1 MWTRSKSNR
10 LRRSQRHRSTQKW
23 LPKPNA
29 HGLLSEPN
37 SKVRTVDFGDI
48 VGLIATALAAL
59 AIMGTGLVW
68 LIRNVV
74 RDEIKKATLTI
85 QPGFRNGGESLADV
99 AAKVDRISEKL
110 GL

>member
-1 MWTRSKSNR
+1 
-10 LRRSQRHRSTQKW
+10 
-23 LPKPNA
+23 
-29 HGLLSEPN
+29 LSEPN
-37 SKVRTVDFGDI
+37 LKGKAVDFGDV
-48 VGLIATALAAL
+48 VGLVATSLAAL